1 MTSREILTPEGLRGD
16 GRRAPEIRRVRC
28 KVGVFPHADGSAYFE
43 QGNTKCLVSVYG
55 PHEVTRKS
63 DAVHDKALVR
73 CEFSTA
79 TFAAGERRVSKGN
92 RQAVEIGILIAST
105 FDSVIMA
112 HQFPNTQIDIIVQVI
127 QSDGGSLPAAI
138 NATTL
143 AIIDAGIPMKDFVVA
158 CAASSCE
165 GVVLC
170 DPNYLEASA
179 GGPLMPIALMPKTNK
194 VVLMQMDE
202 TLDLDKFQ
210 EVLDCATKG
219 CHKMYEVLHPEIQEY
234 VVQLVESRGH

>member
-1 MTSREILTPEGLRGD
+1 
-16 GRRAPEIRRVRC
+16 
-28 KVGVFPHADGSAYFE
+28 
-43 QGNTKCLVSVYG
+43 
-55 PHEVTRKS
+55 
-63 DAVHDKALVR
+63 
-73 CEFSTA
+73 
-79 TFAAGERRVSKGN
+79 
-92 RQAVEIGILIAST
+92 
-105 FDSVIMA
+105 MA
-112 HQFPNTQIDIIVQVI
+112 
-127 QSDGGSLPAAI
+127 GSLPAAI

-170 DPNYLEASA
+170 GELIRCLPSTPMLITQIADPNYLEASA

-202 TLDLDKFQ
+202 TLDLVKFQ

-219 CHKMYEVLHPEIQEY
+219 KLLM
-234 VVQLVESRGH
+234 